1 MSIVSVRAALEAQ
14 LASVAAIVANVTIQ
28 SVTTGTPAIFTTA
41 TAHGLISGVPVTL
54 PGYTGG
60 TPALTGVYSVVVLS
74 STTFSLQNTATKATV
89 SLSAAGSGGFVSA
102 NLTSFQNAI
111 YQPVAGVPY
120 QEVHMVPFKPD
131 EPTQGAGYY
140 REHGLFQVTLVYP
153 LGVGTGALLARA
165 ELIRSSFRRGS
176 SFVSGGVTVLIP
188 ETPEFGHLD
197 GNEESI
203 RMPVKVYY
211 SANIFN

>member
-1 MSIVSVRAALEAQ
+1 MSIVKVRAALETQ
-14 LASVAAIVANVTIQ
+14 LALVAPVIPPVAILSVVI
-28 SVTTGTPAIFTTA
+28 GA
-41 TAHGLISGVPVTL
+41 TAVFATVTPHGLVTGLPVTL

-60 TPALTGVYSVVVLS
+60 TPTLPGVYSAVVLS

-89 SLSAAGSGGFVSA
+89 SLSAAGSGGVVSA

-111 YQPVAGVPY
+111 FQPVSGIPH

-165 ELIRSSFRRGS
+165 EQIRSSFRRGS
-176 SFVSGGVTVLIP
+176 SFASDGVTVQIP
-188 ETPEFGHLD
+188 DTPEFGHLD
-197 GNEESI
+197 GSEDSV
-203 RMPVKVYY
+203 RMPVKIYY

>member
-1 MSIVSVRAALEAQ
+1 MSIVKIRAALEAQ
-14 LASVAAIVANVTIQ
+14 LASVAAIIPSVAIQ
-28 SVTTGTPAIFTTA
+28 SIAIGAAAVFTTVS
-41 TAHGLISGVPVTL
+41 AHGLVTGIPITL

-60 TPALTGVYSVVVLS
+60 TPELTGVYNVVVLS

-89 SLSAAGSGGFVSA
+89 SLSVAGSGGAVVAS
-102 NLTSFQNAI
+102 LTSFQNAI
-111 YQPVAGVPY
+111 YQPVSGIPH

-176 SFVSGGVTVLIP
+176 SFESGGVTVQIP

-197 GNEESI
+197 GSEDSI
-203 RMPVKVYY
+203 RMPVKMYY

>member
-1 MSIVSVRAALEAQ
+1 MSIVKVRAALEAR
-14 LASVAAIVANVTIQ
+14 LATVAEIFPSVAIQFVVAG
-28 SVTTGTPAIFTTA
+28 SVAIFTTVS
-41 TAHGLISGVPVTL
+41 AHGLISGMPVQL
-54 PGYTGG
+54 PGYSGG
-60 TPALTGVYSVVVLS
+60 TPVLAGVYTVVVLS

-89 SLSAAGSGGFVSA
+89 SLSVAGSGGVVSA

-176 SFVSGGVTVLIP
+176 SFVSGGVTVQIL

-197 GNEESI
+197 GTEDSI

>member
-1 MSIVSVRAALEAQ
+1 MSIVKVRAALEAQ
-14 LASVAAIVANVTIQ
+14 LALVEAIIPSVGILSVAIGATAV
-28 SVTTGTPAIFTTA
+28 FTTVA
-41 TAHGLISGVPVTL
+41 AHGLVTGVLVTL

-60 TPALTGVYSVVVLS
+60 TPTLAGVYNAVVLS

-89 SLSAAGSGGFVSA
+89 SLTAAGSGGVVAA

-111 YQPVAGVPY
+111 YQPVSGVPY
-120 QEVHMVPFKPD
+120 QEVHMVPFKPH
-131 EPTQGAGYY
+131 EPTQGAGFY

-165 ELIRSSFRRGS
+165 EMIRSSFRRGS
-176 SFVSGGVTVLIP
+176 SFESGGVTVQIP
-188 ETPEFGHLD
+188 ETPELGNLD
-197 GNEESI
+197 GSEDSV
-203 RMPVKVYY
+203 RLPVKIYY